1 VKYLLIL
8 CLIAAGCVIA
18 ALLNACA
25 VANGSGAASVTIYR
39 EIGIDSAIAATVA
52 ASAAMPALSA
62 SGAAP

>member
-1 VKYLLIL
+1 MKRIGLALIG
-8 CLIAAGCVIA
+8 AGCALALVISS
-18 ALLNACA
+18 CA

-39 EIGIDSAIAATVA
+39 EIGIDSAIAATAA